1 MPQKMGKKKSPK
13 GKASSPPS
21 KDPSPL
27 SDSQSPGSSSTPK
40 ALSHPNNDN
49 DSAPPVCNCAE
60 GGATR
65 NELNPHSILEQRMAK
80 LQKDLNKAQITLRNV
95 LTGEKRDGQIRNLQQ
110 RESYLQRR
118 LDAKT
123 RELNEQ
129 LRNNS
134 ELSKRNEGL
143 KDISRE
149 YMELFGYAMWEQ
161 SRLHDS
167 LQDFDEDDE
176 DDEEDEEGEEEDE
189 ENGEDVEVD
198 DDSESA
204 VSLPGSSLEE
214 FTIDMGMGLT
224 EITALDFGQLQKRT
238 VG

>member
-80 LQKDLNKAQITLRNV
+80 LQKDLNKAQITLRN
-95 LTGEKRDGQIRNLQQ
+95 
-110 RESYLQRR
+110 
-118 LDAKT
+118 
-123 RELNEQ
+123 LNEQ

-161 SRLHDS
+161 SRLRDS
-167 LQDFDEDDE
+167 LQDFDEDDEDDE